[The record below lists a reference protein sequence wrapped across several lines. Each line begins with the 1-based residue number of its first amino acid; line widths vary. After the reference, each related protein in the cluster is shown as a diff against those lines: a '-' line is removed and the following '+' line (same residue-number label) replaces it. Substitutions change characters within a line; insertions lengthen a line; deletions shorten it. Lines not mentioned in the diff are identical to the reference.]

1 MTENQQHG
9 RILISDDV
17 VSQITG
23 AAILKTP
30 GISAIHGGF
39 SKEVNKRVNEKN
51 IKKGISVKISS
62 DETTIDLKVIVNYG
76 CPIYEVTR
84 ELQQNVMEDV
94 INMTGLS
101 NVVVNVNVEGISIQN
116 R

>member
-1 MTENQQHG
+1 MTENEQRG

-23 AAILKTP
+23 VAALKTP
-30 GISAIHGGF
+30 GISAIYGGF
-39 SKEVNKRVNEKN
+39 SKEANKRMNEKN

-62 DETTIDLKVIVNYG
+62 DETTIDLKVVVDYG
-76 CPIYEVTR
+76 CPIHEVTR

-101 NVVVNVNVEGISIQN
+101 NVVVNVKVEGIAIQN
-116 R
+116 S